1 MSPNLGY
8 KKEKYQCNAYSVKRS
23 ECSCKEKTDQKIKMS
38 KNHLKAS
45 HVMQNLGIKT
55 ETNEKAL
62 LRASVCYSES
72 WP

>member
-38 KNHLKAS
+38 KKS
-45 HVMQNLGIKT
+45 PEGIT
-55 ETNEKAL
+55 CNAE
-62 LRASVCYSES
+62 LRDKNGN
-72 WP
+72 